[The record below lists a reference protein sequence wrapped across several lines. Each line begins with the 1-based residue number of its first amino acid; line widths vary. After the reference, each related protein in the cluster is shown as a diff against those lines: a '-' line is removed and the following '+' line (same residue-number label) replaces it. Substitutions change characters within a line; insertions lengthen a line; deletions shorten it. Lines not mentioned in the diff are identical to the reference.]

1 VLGKGNRMTGE
12 EASQTNLLRS
22 IDHAELRPSA
32 TYGDIRRV
40 CLEARHFGIG
50 AVIVH
55 PVHCER
61 AASYLRGSDVRLV
74 GAVGFPSGAFTIEGK
89 LFETREAIA
98 QGVSEIDYV
107 VNLGALCSGNRALVS
122 REMEA
127 LREAARNHVLKVTLE
142 ACVLTDEQKR
152 LACRLAVDEGVD
164 FVVTSTGFGGA
175 GATVEDV
182 RLMRDTLG
190 AEVCVS
196 AAGDI
201 RTLQNAWELIRAGAS
216 RLRTSFGV
224 HIAQE
229 QGHGLRE
236 EGERGSQ

>member
-1 VLGKGNRMTGE
+1 MLGKSKRVTGE

-32 TYGDIRRV
+32 TYADIRRV

-74 GAVGFPSGAFTIEGK
+74 AAVGFPSGAFTIEGK
-89 LFETREAIA
+89 LFEAREAIA
-98 QGVSEIDYV
+98 QGASEIDYV
-107 VNLGALCSGNRALVS
+107 TNVGALCSGNRAWVL

-127 LREAARNHVLKVTLE
+127 LREATRNHVLKATLE
-142 ACVLTDEQKR
+142 ACVLTDAQKR
-152 LACRLAVDEGVD
+152 LGCRLAVDAGID
-164 FVVTSTGFGGA
+164 FVVTSTGFGAA

-182 RLMRDTLG
+182 RLMRDALG
-190 AEVCVS
+190 AQVRVS

-201 RTLQNAWELIRAGAS
+201 RTLRDAWELIRAGAS
-216 RLRTSFGV
+216 RLRTSSGV
-224 HIAQE
+224 CIAQE
-229 QGHGLRE
+229 WGGELRE
-236 EGERGSQ
+236 EGKLEQQ